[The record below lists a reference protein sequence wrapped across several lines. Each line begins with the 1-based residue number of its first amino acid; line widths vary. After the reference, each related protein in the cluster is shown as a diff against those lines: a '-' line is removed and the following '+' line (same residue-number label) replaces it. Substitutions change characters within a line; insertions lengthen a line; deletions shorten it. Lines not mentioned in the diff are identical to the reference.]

1 MRISSDS
8 VIRLSTSATR
18 RATVWCVL
26 SQGHFAAFAATR
38 PDLLAV
44 TVAAGV

>member
-1 MRISSDS
+1 
-8 VIRLSTSATR
+8 
-18 RATVWCVL
+18 L